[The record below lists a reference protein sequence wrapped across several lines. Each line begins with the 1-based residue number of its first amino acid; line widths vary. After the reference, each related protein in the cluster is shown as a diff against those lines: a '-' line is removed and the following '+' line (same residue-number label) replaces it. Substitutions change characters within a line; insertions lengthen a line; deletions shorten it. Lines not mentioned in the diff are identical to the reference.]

1 MPAKLTGKTP
11 APSCD
16 TWDMDAT
23 RNATR
28 SATRSDT
35 SDPPPV
41 LIGKQQAARMC
52 GLSRSTWDT
61 YRAAGWVP
69 DGVRIGNVLRWRVDA
84 LREWIEAGCPRQQ

>member
-1 MPAKLTGKTP
+1 MPAKLTGKTLVP
-11 APSCD
+11 GCD
-16 TWDMDAT
+16 TWDM
-23 RNATR
+23 NATGNTTTDD
-28 SATRSDT
+28 A
-35 SDPPPV
+35 PL

-69 DGVRIGNVLRWRVDA
+69 PGVRIGNVLRWRVDE